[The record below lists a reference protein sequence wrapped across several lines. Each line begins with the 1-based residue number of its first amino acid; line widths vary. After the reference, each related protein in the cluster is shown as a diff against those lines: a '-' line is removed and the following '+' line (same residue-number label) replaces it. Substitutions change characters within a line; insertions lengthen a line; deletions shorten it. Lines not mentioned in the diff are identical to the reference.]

1 MKKFLFLALGALCGS
16 TLAAKEPP
24 RLLMPDEI
32 LSVQGIET
40 NVYFANVFK
49 TVNPD
54 NYFFQVSC
62 PKGKLMKKFWTV
74 TPEKKDIGTY
84 SWTLT
89 VFDDNG
95 KVAEKKHIDL
105 PEQLTDILHCKNPR
119 CITSTEQDIHHIFR
133 LTDKENGVY
142 RCIYCDTKA

>member
-1 MKKFLFLALGALCGS
+1 MRVDSIKNGIVIDHITCGKAMQIYDMLNLDKLDC
-16 TLAAKEPP
+16 TVA
-24 RLLMPDEI
+24 I
-32 LSVQGIET
+32 LK
-40 NVYFANVFK
+40 NVPSNK
-49 TVNPD
+49 M
-54 NYFFQVSC
+54 
-62 PKGKLMKKFWTV
+62 G
-74 TPEKKDIGTY
+74 KKDIIKIDCDIEINFDVLGFI
-84 SWTLT
+84 SPNIT
-89 VFDDNG
+89 VCIVRDG